1 MKLFS
6 IRDIKAEGFNTPF
19 TQSTFGLA
27 ERAFKEAANDPN
39 SQIAKNKEDFSLFHI
54 GDFDHK
60 TGELTTVTP
69 PQHVCDAL

>member
-6 IRDIKAEGFNTPF
+6 IRDVKAEGFNAPF
-19 TQSTFGLA
+19 CQQTFGLA

-39 SQIAKNKEDFSLFHI
+39 SQIAKNKEDFSLYHV
-54 GDFDHK
+54 GDFSQQ
-60 TGELTTVTP
+60 TGEMTPVNP